1 MTQAFGWWQV
11 ARLGVVQACLGAM
24 VVVATSTLNRIMVVE
39 LSLPALV
46 PGLLVG
52 FHYVVQMVR
61 PRMGF
66 GADQGRRC
74 SPWML
79 GGVAVLAVGG
89 TLAAWA
95 TAWMADHFWQGLVM
109 CLVAFALIGLGVSA
123 CGTSLLALMA
133 KRVPE
138 DIRAPAATTV
148 WVMMIMGFAITAVSV
163 GKLIEP
169 YSPER
174 VIDVTAG
181 LGVLICVLTLL
192 SLWRLEGEGGTVA
205 PAQPSNATNSAG
217 AANASNTASDM
228 APHQERN
235 LRQFR
240 VALAEAWADPQ
251 AKLFTVFVFLS
262 MLAYS
267 SQDLI
272 LEPFAG
278 AIFGMSPGETTQL
291 SGVHHSGVLGGM
303 LWVALVGSRLA
314 AGRLGSVQAWM
325 VTGCLASAVAMAGL
339 TVAGLQGGEWPLKA
353 NIVLLGLANGAFSIA
368 AITTMMRLANAGNGR
383 SQGTRMGLW
392 GAAQAMAFGLGGV
405 LGTALSDL
413 AHRLLAAPGWA
424 YSSVFSFEAVLFV
437 VSALCA
443 IRMGRFDTPS
453 SQDDVI
459 WRGPTADA
467 KGGL

>member
-1 MTQAFGWWQV
+1 MTISNNAATFGWHHI

-74 SPWML
+74 TPWML
-79 GGVAVLAVGG
+79 GGVLTLAVGG

-95 TAWMADHFWQGLVM
+95 TAWMAEHFVQGLAL
-109 CLVAFALIGLGVSA
+109 CALAFAFIGLGVSA

-138 DIRAPAATTV
+138 DMRAPAATTV
-148 WVMMIMGFAITAVSV
+148 WVMMIMGFAITAVTV

-174 VIDVTAG
+174 VIEVTAL
-181 LGVLICVLTLL
+181 LGVLICVLTAV
-192 SLWRLEGEGGTVA
+192 SLWGLERET
-205 PAQPSNATNSAG
+205 PAQAD
-217 AANASNTASDM
+217 NASVPQAEASDR
-228 APHQERN
+228 APEN
-235 LRQFR
+235 KVTAFR
-240 VALAEAWADPQ
+240 AALAQAWADPQ
-251 AKLFTVFVFLS
+251 ARLFTIFVFLS

-278 AIFGMSPGETTQL
+278 AIFGMSPGQTTQL

-303 LWVALVGSRLA
+303 LLVALAGSRVVKS
-314 AGRLGSVQAWM
+314 RLGTVQAWM
-325 VTGCLASAVAMAGL
+325 VGGCLVSSVAMAGL
-339 TVAGLQGGEWPLKA
+339 AWAGLQGGQWPIKA

-368 AITTMMRLANAGNGR
+368 AITTMMRLANAGNGQ

-392 GAAQAMAFGLGGV
+392 GAAQALAFGMGGV

-413 AHRLLAAPGWA
+413 AHSLLAEPGWA
-424 YSSVFSFEAVLFV
+424 YSSVFSFEAILFV
-437 VSALCA
+437 VSAMCA
-443 IRMGRFDTPS
+443 IRMGRWDHHEANT
-453 SQDDVI
+453 DVI
-459 WRGPTADA
+459 WQGDTANA

>member
-1 MTQAFGWWQV
+1 MTTNNDARSFGWFQV

-52 FHYVVQMVR
+52 FHYVVQVVR

-74 SPWML
+74 TPWML
-79 GGVAVLAVGG
+79 AGVFTLAVGG
-89 TLAAWA
+89 TLASWA
-95 TAWMADHFWQGLVM
+95 TAWMAQHFVQGLMV
-109 CLVAFALIGLGVSA
+109 CALAFALIGLGVSA

-138 DIRAPAATTV
+138 DMRAPAATTV
-148 WVMMIMGFAITAVSV
+148 WVMMIMGFAITAVTV

-174 VIDVTAG
+174 VIEVTAG
-181 LGVLICVLTLL
+181 LGLLICGLTAL
-192 SLWRLEGEGGTVA
+192 SLWGLEGAASALKPPLA
-205 PAQPSNATNSAG
+205 PSEDRSAHSSGNPTGNATAKV
-217 AANASNTASDM
+217 TA
-228 APHQERN
+228 
-235 LRQFR
+235 FR
-240 VALAEAWADPQ
+240 LALAQAWADPQ
-251 AKLFTVFVFLS
+251 ARLFTVFVFLS

-303 LWVALVGSRLA
+303 LLVALAGSRWVKS
-314 AGRLGSVQAWM
+314 RMGSVQSWM
-325 VTGCLASAVAMAGL
+325 VGGCLVSALAMAGL
-339 TVAGLQGGEWPLKA
+339 TWAGLQGGAWPLKA

-368 AITTMMRLANAGNGR
+368 AITTMMRLANAGNGH

-392 GAAQAMAFGLGGV
+392 GASQAMAFGMGGV

-413 AHRLLAAPGWA
+413 AHSLLAEPGWA

-437 VSALCA
+437 VSALVA
-443 IRMGRFDTPS
+443 IRMGRWDEQAAQP
-453 SQDDVI
+453 DVI
-459 WRGPTADA
+459 WRGDTVNA

>member
-1 MTQAFGWWQV
+1 MTNTHSPRAFGWWQV

-39 LSLPALV
+39 LALPALV

-79 GGVAVLAVGG
+79 AGVVILALGG
-89 TLAAWA
+89 TLASWA
-95 TAWMADHFWQGLVM
+95 TAWMAHSFMQGLAL

-138 DIRAPAATTV
+138 DMRAPAATTV
-148 WVMMIMGFAITAVSV
+148 WVMMIMGFAITAVTV

-174 VIDVTAG
+174 VIEVTAG
-181 LGVLICVLTLL
+181 LGVLITVLTAL
-192 SLWRLEGEGGTVA
+192 SLWRLEGNPQTLSTGAQAVSAEDA
-205 PAQPSNATNSAG
+205 PRAR
-217 AANASNTASDM
+217 DM
-228 APHQERN
+228 
-235 LRQFR
+235 RQFR
-240 VALAEAWADPQ
+240 QALAEAWADPQ

-303 LWVALVGSRLA
+303 LWVALVGSRFA
-314 AGRLGSVQAWM
+314 AGRLGSVQFWM
-325 VTGCLASAVAMAGL
+325 VAGCLLSAVAMTGL
-339 TVAGLQGGEWPLKA
+339 IVAGLQGGAWPLKA

-368 AITTMMRLANAGNGR
+368 AITTMMRLANAGNGS

-392 GAAQAMAFGLGGV
+392 GAAQALAFGLGGV

-413 AHRLLAAPGWA
+413 AHSLLAAPGWA
-424 YSSVFSFEAVLFV
+424 YSSVFTFEAVLFV
-437 VSALCA
+437 VSAMCA
-443 IRMGRFDTPS
+443 IRMGRFDTES
-453 SQDDVI
+453 SPDEVM
-459 WRGPTADA
+459 WRGDTAGA